1 MPSALQ
7 PDMAS
12 TPKTLKAMMNTE
24 GSLETQFI
32 TEIGYPFLSGKNL
45 KKREMKTRQNSN
57 NSFPCVTRLLWLS
70 VLTVKLFMKAL
81 IALRVVVIK

>member
-1 MPSALQ
+1 
-7 PDMAS
+7 MAFI
-12 TPKTLKAMMNTE
+12 PKILKGMMSME
-24 GSLETQFI
+24 ESLETHFI
-32 TEIGYPFLSGKNL
+32 TEIGCPLLSGKNL